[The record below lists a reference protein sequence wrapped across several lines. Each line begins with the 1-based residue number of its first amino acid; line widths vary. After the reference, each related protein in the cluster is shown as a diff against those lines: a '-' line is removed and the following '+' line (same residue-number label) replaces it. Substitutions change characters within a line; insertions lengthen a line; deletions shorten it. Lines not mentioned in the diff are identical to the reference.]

1 MGWPPSSSANFA
13 GPSRIGIGIPLAVS
27 TPFTTLPP
35 VSAQPLGYV
44 SACVYFLST
53 LKATSRWL
61 SGMLSTR
68 KCSFFIAN
76 FSSPTSSN
84 GTEQCLIGDS
94 HLLTLSCPALTP
106 WPISC
111 PLRTTTPQRLR
122 GRTWLLK
129 MMGVV
134 SDNPT
139 QEQAQHCFAVYQS
152 TMSRLG
158 DTHPGNGQRTST
170 LGVVG
175 ACFGNAF
182 GHADSHLMD
191 TRVILA
197 AIQTQ
202 IDQAVGLVVPC
213 GLPHHV
219 DCP

>member
-1 MGWPPSSSANFA
+1 
-13 GPSRIGIGIPLAVS
+13 
-27 TPFTTLPP
+27 
-35 VSAQPLGYV
+35 
-44 SACVYFLST
+44 
-53 LKATSRWL
+53 
-61 SGMLSTR
+61 
-68 KCSFFIAN
+68 
-76 FSSPTSSN
+76 
-84 GTEQCLIGDS
+84 
-94 HLLTLSCPALTP
+94 
-106 WPISC
+106 
-111 PLRTTTPQRLR
+111 
-122 GRTWLLK
+122 

-202 IDQAVGLVVPC
+202 IDQAVGIVDANGC

-219 DCP
+219 DRP

>member
-13 GPSRIGIGIPLAVS
+13 GPPRIGIGIPLAVS

-44 SACVYFLST
+44 SACVYILST
-53 LKATSRWL
+53 IKVTSRWL

-175 ACFGNAF
+175 TCFGNAF